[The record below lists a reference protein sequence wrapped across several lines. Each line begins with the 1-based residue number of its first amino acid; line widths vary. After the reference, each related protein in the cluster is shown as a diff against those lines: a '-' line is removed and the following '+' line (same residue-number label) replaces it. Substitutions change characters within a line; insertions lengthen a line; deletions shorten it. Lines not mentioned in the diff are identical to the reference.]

1 MMTKQLC
8 SSLISLIL
16 AVSLVHPVWAK
27 DILTI
32 PPAMASGEQG
42 RLPRLQLWPG
52 SGLNI
57 SLDQTGEY
65 IKKIIL
71 DDPSRITFDV
81 NAPLNSPDAQYI
93 HLRRIN
99 QLNFKNLP
107 TASTTLLTVITNKNR
122 YQFIL
127 GYGEG
132 QPQYYGVTLVKA
144 NENVF
149 LSYNGEWLDKIN
161 AGLRKAIDENL
172 ISAEQG
178 NLVLVERVN
187 RLLTLVADGTPLNDA
202 LAMVGLSRQFIDRL
216 EHIGTK
222 TQPLKSEETQEENL
236 DDLMLEWFFSR
247 PNQILTD

>member
-1 MMTKQLC
+1 MMTKPVC
-8 SSLISLIL
+8 SSLISIIL
-16 AVSLVHPVWAK
+16 AISWVHPIWAK

-32 PPAMASGEQG
+32 PPAVASGEQG

-65 IKKIIL
+65 IEKIML

-81 NAPLNSPDAQYI
+81 NAPLNSPEAQYI

-99 QLNFKNLP
+99 QLKFKNLP

-122 YQFIL
+122 YQFVL
-127 GYGEG
+127 GYGDG

-144 NENVF
+144 NATVPLSDNVEG
-149 LSYNGEWLDKIN
+149 LAQVN
-161 AGLRKAIDENL
+161 AGLIKAIDEKL

-178 NLVLVERVN
+178 NLVLVKRVKQ
-187 RLLTLVADGTPLNDA
+187 LITLVSDGTPLNEA
-202 LAMVGLSRQFIDRL
+202 LARVGLSRQFIDRL
-216 EHIGTK
+216 EEMGSQNNTNYRDNN
-222 TQPLKSEETQEENL
+222 QEENMEL
-236 DDLMLEWFFSR
+236 
-247 PNQILTD
+247 